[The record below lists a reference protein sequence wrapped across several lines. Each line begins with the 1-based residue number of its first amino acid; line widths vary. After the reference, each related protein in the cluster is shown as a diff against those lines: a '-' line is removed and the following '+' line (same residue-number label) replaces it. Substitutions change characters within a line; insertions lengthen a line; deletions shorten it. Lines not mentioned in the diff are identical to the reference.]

1 MPLRRR
7 RSLRHL
13 GLLIAATGVITGLA
27 AAAGAGPF
35 DGLAGHPGVSL
46 VAEPITTPSPAPL
59 RADALYPPLAP
70 PAARVALTYV
80 TDPPPPQ
87 AAPQPTPPP
96 ATGGRRRSRPGP
108 HLSTGDGPDRGAD
121 APAGPDL
128 ETGAES
134 DRAALHRLPLPARSQ
149 PVREPQPLGRR
160 RLRWSD
166 VSIPPG
172 ETTASGWSAPAPP
185 AGRVPPS
192 ASPACSRRRP
202 RSPSR
207 VTVPRSHP
215 RPRRRRRRYRCWR
228 PRCRAAPRR
237 PG

>member
-87 AAPQPTPPP
+87 AAPQPTPPQPP
-96 ATGGRRRSRPGP
+96 AVAGVPGP
-108 HLSTGDGPDRGAD
+108 GPTSPPVTVPIE
-121 APAGPDL
+121 APTP
-128 ETGAES
+128 
-134 DRAALHRLPLPARSQ
+134 R
-149 PVREPQPLGRR
+149 PVPTWR
-160 RLRWSD
+160 
-166 VSIPPG
+166 
-172 ETTASGWSAPAPP
+172 PAPSPTARPCIGFLCPP
-185 AGRVPPS
+185 APSPS
-192 ASPACSRRRP
+192 ASP
-202 RSPSR
+202 SP
-207 VTVPRSHP
+207 
-215 RPRRRRRRYRCWR
+215 W
-228 PRCRAAPRR
+228 
-237 PG
+237 GGDD